1 MLSLLPLL
9 QVVPMLTMVGVA
21 QMDARVA
28 APLSSWLRK
37 FVVIVADSYHRAFPV
52 ELFGSSQS
60 KTVPV
65 IWTERSA
72 RSSAPALRPPA
83 RRSTS
88 HRFRTARAYMGKD
101 GGRRTTLTAERR
113 VLGR

>member
-37 FVVIVADSYHRAFPV
+37 FVVIVADSYRRAFPV
-52 ELFGSSQS
+52 ELFAPSQS

-65 IWTERSA
+65 IWTA
-72 RSSAPALRPPA
+72 RSSTPAMRPPA

-88 HRFRTARAYMGKD
+88 HRFRTARAYMGKS
-101 GGRRTTLTAERR
+101 GGRRATLVA
-113 VLGR
+113 GR